1 MKTNYE
7 IVDFFAGYSVL
18 EYLEAFSLGKSKIH
32 KLFQNKNI
40 GLNNKLA
47 KRDDI
52 LHTGDVLN
60 ITSDEVRDY
69 APLKKKLDIVYEDDY
84 LLIVNKPVNILVYPD
99 GCDKVDSLA
108 NVVSYYYQNKG
119 LDYTI
124 KYAHRLDRDT
134 TGLLI
139 FAKDYLTLAAVT
151 KMLADHSLERTYLCL
166 AQGHFI
172 NPKGRI
178 TAKIGEDRHNSKR
191 KRISKTGKIA
201 ITDYEVIKEFK
212 NYSLVKVI
220 LQTGRTHQIRVHLS
234 SIGHAL
240 LGDELYGGNI
250 QLASRCLLHSARIKM
265 IHPVTKRVLE
275 LEKALPYDMA
285 KLID

>member
-1 MKTNYE
+1 MKTNYK
-7 IVDFFAGYSVL
+7 IVDFFDGYSVL

-32 KLFQNKNI
+32 NLFQSKNI
-40 GLNNKLA
+40 ELNGMLA
-47 KRDDI
+47 RREDI
-52 LHTGDVLN
+52 LHIGDILSIDSV
-60 ITSDEVRDY
+60 EERDY

-99 GCDKVDSLA
+99 GIDKGDSLA

-166 AQGHFI
+166 AQGHFK
-172 NPKGRI
+172 NPKDRI
-178 TAKIGEDRHNSKR
+178 VAKIGEDRHHNQR

-201 ITDYEVIKEFK
+201 ITDYEVLKEYK
-212 NYSLVKVI
+212 GYSLVKVI

-240 LGDELYGGNI
+240 LGDELYGGDMRK
-250 QLASRCLLHSARIKM
+250 ASRCLLHSAKIKM
-265 IHPVTKRVLE
+265 VHPVTRKLLE
-275 LEKALPYDMA
+275 IEKALPYDMA
-285 KLID
+285 NLID